1 MPDPFL
7 FTAILVTFF
16 LAGTVKGVIGLGL
29 PAVGVGILTALFDLT
44 TAMTLILIPAF
55 ITNVWQA
62 IAGGGSSAILRRTW
76 PFLLMATVTVWIGA
90 LALTRINLSLLS
102 ALLGA
107 LLVVYAL
114 LNMAGVR
121 FSLNPSQAVWAG
133 PLLGAVNGI
142 LTGMTGNFA
151 VPGVLFLQAIGL
163 PRDQLIQA
171 MGMLFTVSTMAL
183 ALALQRN
190 DFLTLP
196 LATLSAIA
204 VLPAIGGMLFG
215 QSIRKRLSEQLF
227 RRAFFLGLLALGS
240 YIVGRSLLAA

>member
-1 MPDPFL
+1 MFETGIL
-7 FTAILVTFF
+7 IAIAVTFF

-29 PAVGVGILTALFDLT
+29 PAVGVGLMTAIFDLT
-44 TAMTLILIPAF
+44 TAMALILVPAF

-62 IAGGGSSAILRRTW
+62 IAGGGGGAMLRRIW
-76 PFLLMATVTVWIGA
+76 PFLLMAAVTVWIGA
-90 LALTRINLSLLS
+90 LALTRINLLLLS

-107 LLVVYAL
+107 LLMIYAL
-114 LNMAGVR
+114 LNMVGVR
-121 FSLNPSQAVWAG
+121 FSLNDRQAVWAG

-171 MGMLFTVSTMAL
+171 MGMLFTVSTVAL
-183 ALALQRN
+183 ALALQRH

-196 LATLSAIA
+196 LATLSAGA
-204 VLPAIGGMLFG
+204 VLPSIGGMLFG
-215 QSIRKRLSEQLF
+215 QAIRKRLSEQVF
-227 RRAFFLGLLALGS
+227 RRAFFAGLLALGL
-240 YIVGRSLLAA
+240 YIVCRAILSF

>member
-29 PAVGVGILTALFDLT
+29 PAVGVGILTALLDLT

-55 ITNVWQA
+55 VTNVWQA
-62 IAGGGSSAILRRTW
+62 IAGGGISAILRRTW

-102 ALLGA
+102 ALLGV
-107 LLVVYAL
+107 LLVFYAL

-121 FSLNPSQAVWAG
+121 FSLNPRQAVWAG

-163 PRDQLIQA
+163 SRDQLIQA
-171 MGMLFTVSTMAL
+171 MGMLFSVSTMAL
-183 ALALQRN
+183 ALALKRN
-190 DFLTLP
+190 EFLTLP

-240 YIVGRSLLAA
+240 YIAGRSLLAA